1 MLTHPVR
8 TDATTVP
15 ALLGARAEIEPDR
28 IALVVDHSEEPDGG
42 PDRLTFGQWRTRAN
56 SVGHGLLARGVRR
69 GDRIGLHFDGS
80 DWVGFAVAYAAVT
93 SVGAVAVPLP
103 ERGTPAQLRDLLDHC
118 AASGLVQGTGDEL
131 RPRDGWTATLD
142 DLDRGPAEP
151 VGVLVEPA
159 DLAQIIFT
167 SGTTGRPKGVS
178 ASHANLTFG
187 LLPRPRRRPL
197 AHSRHFLHAF
207 PLGTNAAQT
216 MLLHALAAQP
226 AALVLP
232 RFDPERFAALVAAYR
247 VGTVFVVPAM
257 AIELLNTGTPQ
268 RHDLSSVLLL
278 ASTAAPL
285 PGAVA
290 RALSAAL
297 PDATIVN
304 NYTSTEAAPAHT
316 TVVFDPDR
324 PAALG
329 RPAAG
334 AELLI
339 GDPDGVRLPPGTVGE
354 VYLRSDTLPRAYYG
368 DEDASAAVFR
378 DGWVRMGDLGYLDAD
393 GYLHLVDR
401 ESDLVK
407 SGAFKVST
415 PHVEAILHEHPAVA
429 DAAVVGVPHETMGT
443 MLAAVVVARTPVE
456 PAELRGWL
464 AERLAPHERPTRLL
478 LVDALPRNDGGKL
491 RKNELRQL
499 FTAATRPEHRTPP
512 ATPTEVRLGALWTR
526 VLSAAQVG
534 RDDDFFA
541 LGGDSLRATQL
552 ATLATESFGVTVPA
566 SLAFDQPVLH
576 AQARWLA
583 DATPVTRPEQTG
595 TDTVM
600 AYDEVPLS
608 AQQENFFNWMYATDE
623 PRDVG
628 PISVAIRILD
638 DFDPELLRRSLDLLV
653 RRHESLRTVFADA
666 EGRAGR
672 AGGQRAY
679 VRPDCPPR
687 VTVVAADGP
696 DAESRRA
703 HAATIVRT
711 DREHGFDLA
720 NGPLVRAV
728 VVRLDADDHVLG
740 LAVHHLVFD
749 GWSMGVLLREL
760 GLVYSALRAGRPVVL
775 PPLPVPYP
783 EAVRWTREQWPRT
796 REFWSRRLD
805 GAPTK
810 IEPFPGRRRAVRLRS
825 DSLEFRLDREAADRL
840 RGFARDRGAST
851 FMVAAAAWVAVLSQF
866 TGAPEIMLMSPVPG
880 RTRPEF
886 EPLLG
891 CLVQS
896 LLLRIDARADP
907 TFDELLERV
916 RSTALD
922 AIDHQYYPYAEFY
935 PRFPNSAWLRFESWG
950 GVTHFP
956 GLDSEPFELPRALD
970 ADWPTPN
977 GEPDL
982 GVPELALLEQP
993 DGSIS
998 GWLLWNSYAF
1008 DRSTMERLAEMLVR
1022 LGAYAPD
1029 RAGRRLSQLMEAM

>member
-1 MLTHPVR
+1 MR
-8 TDATTVP
+8 TASTVP
-15 ALLGARAEIEPDR
+15 ALLDARSVTEPDR
-28 IALVVDHSEEPDGG
+28 TALIVTRPGEPTGERADPTDNGPTDTG
-42 PDRLTFGQWRTRAN
+42 PDRLTFGHWRTRADA
-56 SVGHGLLARGVRR
+56 VGHGLIHRGVRP
-69 GDRIGLHFDGS
+69 GDRIGLHFDGL
-80 DWVGFAVAYAAVT
+80 DWVSFAVAYAAVT

-103 ERGTPAQLRDLLDHC
+103 ERGTPTQLRDLLEWC
-118 AASGLVQGTGDEL
+118 GASGVIHGGDTVAPRAGWAATVDEL
-131 RPRDGWTATLD
+131 
-142 DLDRGPAEP
+142 DLGPAGP
-151 VGVLVEPA
+151 VHVPVEPT
-159 DLAQIIFT
+159 DLAQILFT
-167 SGTTGRPKGVS
+167 SGTTGRPKAVA

-187 LLPRPRRRPL
+187 LLPHPRRRPL

-216 MLLHALAAQP
+216 MLMQTIAAQP

-232 RFDPERFAALVAAYR
+232 GFDPNRFAALVAAYR
-247 VGTVFVVPAM
+247 VGTLFVVPAM
-257 AIELLNTGTPQ
+257 AIELLNSGAAD

-285 PGAVA
+285 PGPVA
-290 RALSAAL
+290 RALCVAL
-297 PDATIVN
+297 PAATIVN

-334 AELLI
+334 AELVI

-354 VYLRSDTLPRAYYG
+354 VHLRADTVPRSYYR
-368 DEDASAAVFR
+368 DPDASAAVFR
-378 DGWVRMGDLGYLDAD
+378 DGWVRMGDLGYLDDD

-401 ESDLVK
+401 DSDVVK

-415 PHVEAILHEHPAVA
+415 PHVEATLHEHPAVA
-429 DAAVVGVPHETMGT
+429 DAAVVGVPHPTMGT
-443 MLAAVVVARTPVE
+443 MLAAAVVARTPVD
-456 PAELRGWL
+456 PAELRAFL

-478 LVDALPRNDGGKL
+478 LVDTLPRNDGGKL
-491 RKNELRQL
+491 RKPELRDL
-499 FTAATRPEHRTPP
+499 FTARADPAHRPPPVTP
-512 ATPTEVRLGALWTR
+512 AEVRLGALWAR
-526 VLSAAQVG
+526 VLSTSGVG
-534 RDDDFFA
+534 RNDDFFA

-552 ATLATESFGVTVPA
+552 ATLAGESFGVAVPA
-566 SLAFDQPVLH
+566 SLAFDQPVLS

-583 DATPVTRPEQTG
+583 DAAPARPATPDPETPVL
-595 TDTVM
+595 

-608 AQQENFFNWMYATDE
+608 AQQENFFTWMYATEE

-628 PISVAIRILD
+628 PISVAIRIRD
-638 DFDPELLRRSLDLLV
+638 EFDPELFTSGLRLLV
-653 RRHESLRTVFADA
+653 HRHESLRTVFAS
-666 EGRAGR
+666 
-672 AGGQRAY
+672 GQDGHRAY

-687 VTVVAADGP
+687 VTVVAAVGA
-696 DAESRRA
+696 DAEARRE
-703 HAATIVRT
+703 HAATVVRT

-720 NGPLVRAV
+720 TGPLVRAV

-760 GLVYSALRAGRPVVL
+760 GLAYSALRAGRPVVL

-783 EAVRWTREQWPRT
+783 EAVRWTREQWSRT
-796 REFWSRRLD
+796 RGFWSRHLD
-805 GAPTK
+805 GAPTG

-825 DSLEFRLDREAADRL
+825 DSLEFRLDRDAADRL

-851 FMVAAAAWVAVLSQF
+851 FMVVAAAWVTVLSRF
-866 TGAPEIMLMSPVPG
+866 TGATEIVIMSPVPG

-907 TFDELLERV
+907 TFDELLDRV
-916 RSTALD
+916 RSTAL
-922 AIDHQYYPYAEFY
+922 AGIDHQYYPYAEFY

-982 GVPELALLEQP
+982 GVPELAMLEQP

-1008 DRSTMERLAEMLVR
+1008 DRSTMERLAAMLVR
-1022 LGAYAPD
+1022 LAAYAPE
-1029 RAGRRLSQLMEAM
+1029 RAGRRLSQLTEAT